1 MWNPIRAV
9 LRSQSPRGV
18 KLIALS
24 LMLVITCA
32 LPFMLYSVFGD
43 ATQTP
48 KVLSWIF
55 ALGALI
61 AHLGFFIGVLLL
73 IWDMY
78 FAKK

>member
-1 MWNPIRAV
+1 MWNPIRSV

-24 LMLVITCA
+24 LMLVISSA
-32 LPFMLYSVFGD
+32 LPFMVYSLFGD
-43 ATQTP
+43 VDRTP
-48 KVLSWIF
+48 NFLSWIF
-55 ALGALI
+55 ALGALV
-61 AHLGFFIGVLLL
+61 AHLGFFIGVILL

>member
-1 MWNPIRAV
+1 MWNPIRSV

-24 LMLVITCA
+24 LMLVISSA
-32 LPFMLYSVFGD
+32 LPFMVYSLFGD
-43 ATQTP
+43 VNQTP
-48 KVLSWIF
+48 GFLSWIF
-55 ALGALI
+55 ALGALV